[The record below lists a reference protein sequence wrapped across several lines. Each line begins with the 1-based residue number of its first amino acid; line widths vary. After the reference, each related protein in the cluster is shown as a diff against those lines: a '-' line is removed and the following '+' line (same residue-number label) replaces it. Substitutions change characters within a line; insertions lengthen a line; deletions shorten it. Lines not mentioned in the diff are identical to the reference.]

1 MAELTIDPTTIRKA
15 LDEFVESYK
24 PSDTPTQEVGYVATA
39 GDGIAHVTGLP
50 GCMANELLTFEDGTL
65 GLAFNLDA
73 REIGVVILGDFAGIE
88 EGQEVRRTGEVLSVP
103 VGDGY
108 LGRVVDPLGNPIDG
122 LGEIKTEG
130 RRILE
135 AQAPDVMHRHPVDE
149 PLSTGLKAI
158 DAMTPIGRGQRQL
171 IIGDLVAIIVVKQLF
186 GGIGM
191 NFANPALV
199 GRIVLF
205 ISFAGS
211 MNNWVFPDAAVDQL
225 SSATPLAV
233 ADKSKLSLLD
243 LFMGIHGGVLG
254 ETCALAIVLG
264 LIYLVVTKTIS
275 IAIPAAYVG
284 SMFVFYL
291 IATHSVHAALVAVLS
306 GGLMF
311 GAVFMAT
318 DYVTSPFT
326 LKGKLVYGVALG
338 IVTFA
343 IRYWGSYTEGVSF
356 ALLFMNLWVPYIND
370 LTRQTPYGYVKPA
383 KKEAAGK

>member
-1 MAELTIDPTTIRKA
+1 MTDRKLLVSAGPHVRGGASTTSVMGDVLIALLPAVVASVLVFGTRALVLEIICVDVSILFEYLFRKITKRTNTI
-15 LDEFVESYK
+15 
-24 PSDTPTQEVGYVATA
+24 SDLSAA
-39 GDGIAHVTGLP
+39 VTGLLLAMNLP
-50 GCMANELLTFEDGTL
+50 AGFPIWMAIVGCF
-65 GLAFNLDA
+65 
-73 REIGVVILGDFAGIE
+73 
-88 EGQEVRRTGEVLSVP
+88 
-103 VGDGY
+103 
-108 LGRVVDPLGNPIDG
+108 
-122 LGEIKTEG
+122 
-130 RRILE
+130 
-135 AQAPDVMHRHPVDE
+135 
-149 PLSTGLKAI
+149 
-158 DAMTPIGRGQRQL
+158 
-171 IIGDLVAIIVVKQLF
+171 VAIVIVKQLF

-211 MNNWVFPDAAVDQL
+211 MNKWVFPDAAVDQL

-264 LIYLVVTKTIS
+264 LIYLVATKTIS
-275 IAIPAAYVG
+275 IAIPASYVG

-291 IATHSVHAALVAVLS
+291 IATHSVHEALVAVLS
-306 GGLMF
+306 GGLLF

-370 LTRQTPYGYVKPA
+370 LTRQTPYGYIKPA
-383 KKEAAGK
+383 KKAKEGAGK

>member
-1 MAELTIDPTTIRKA
+1 MTDRKLLVSAGPHVRSSASTTSVMGDVLIALLPAVVASVLVFGTRALLLEVVCVAASILFEYLFRRITKRTNTI
-15 LDEFVESYK
+15 
-24 PSDTPTQEVGYVATA
+24 SDLSAA
-39 GDGIAHVTGLP
+39 VTGLLLAMNLP
-50 GCMANELLTFEDGTL
+50 AGFPIWMAIVGCF
-65 GLAFNLDA
+65 
-73 REIGVVILGDFAGIE
+73 
-88 EGQEVRRTGEVLSVP
+88 
-103 VGDGY
+103 
-108 LGRVVDPLGNPIDG
+108 
-122 LGEIKTEG
+122 
-130 RRILE
+130 
-135 AQAPDVMHRHPVDE
+135 
-149 PLSTGLKAI
+149 
-158 DAMTPIGRGQRQL
+158 
-171 IIGDLVAIIVVKQLF
+171 VAIVIVKQLF

-211 MNNWVFPDAAVDQL
+211 MNKWVFPDAAVDQL
-225 SSATPLAV
+225 SKATPLAV
-233 ADKSKLSLLD
+233 ADPSKLSLLD

-264 LIYLVVTKTIS
+264 LVYLVATKTIS
-275 IAIPAAYVG
+275 IAIPASYVG

-291 IATHSVHAALVAVLS
+291 IATHSVHEALVAVLS
-306 GGLMF
+306 GGLLF

-383 KKEAAGK
+383 KKAKEGAGK